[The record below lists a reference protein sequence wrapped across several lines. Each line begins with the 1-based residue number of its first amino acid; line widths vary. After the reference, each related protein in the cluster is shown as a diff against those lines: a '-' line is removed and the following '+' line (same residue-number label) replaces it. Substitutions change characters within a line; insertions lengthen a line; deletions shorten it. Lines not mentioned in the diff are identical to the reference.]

1 MKKVIA
7 VLTKGY
13 ENIHQYNELIKRNN
27 SIERNLKEH
36 CPVVIFHEGNI
47 IKEHQ
52 NFISS
57 KTNISLTFIEIPPFS
72 PKENIEFLEGTE
84 SFGWGYRHMCNFWFI
99 DFWKY
104 TNNYDLLLRIDEDCE
119 ISFNIDK
126 IFKLLEQKVCIY
138 GKWVKDSEFVT
149 KGIARYFNEYFAKCN
164 HSEIKEASG
173 PYTNVVGFNL
183 VRLRENKKLFKFI
196 KKLKEDKF
204 IFTHRW
210 GDLPLWGGILSVLF
224 SKNEYVEE
232 NMISYF
238 HKSHEAIVNPRIS
251 VLFVKKYLK
260 HFIKKVIPLKILIYA
275 KKYTNYG

>member
-1 MKKVIA
+1 M
-7 VLTKGY
+7 
-13 ENIHQYNELIKRNN
+13 
-27 SIERNLKEH
+27 
-36 CPVVIFHEGNI
+36 
-47 IKEHQ
+47 
-52 NFISS
+52 
-57 KTNISLTFIEIPPFS
+57 
-72 PKENIEFLEGTE
+72 
-84 SFGWGYRHMCNFWFI
+84 
-99 DFWKY
+99 
-104 TNNYDLLLRIDEDCE
+104 
-119 ISFNIDK
+119 
-126 IFKLLEQKVCIY
+126 
-138 GKWVKDSEFVT
+138 
-149 KGIARYFNEYFAKCN
+149 
-164 HSEIKEASG
+164 
-173 PYTNVVGFNL
+173 
-183 VRLRENKKLFKFI
+183 RENKKLFKFI